1 MNWVIFPVLC
11 YFFNQPSRIW
21 VILEKIP
28 PKEINPFFQPMFH
41 FLCPL
46 KTSQNL
52 WVSDVFWGYR
62 GGILVENGLN
72 IFSSS
77 LSTPSY
83 QIYCR
88 IPKPSLLKGDHYKK
102 RVKVGV
108 KLLNNCRSMISK
120 CKKNPDITSQPHLS
134 SDTLEI
140 ISHIKQAIR
149 F

>member
-1 MNWVIFPVLC
+1 MLC

-62 GGILVENGLN
+62 GGILVENGLS
-72 IFSSS
+72 IFLSS

-88 IPKPSLLKGDHYKK
+88 IPKPSLLKGDHYKI

-108 KLLNNCRSMISK
+108 KLLNNCKSMIPK
-120 CKKNPDITSQPHLS
+120 CKKTQILPPSPTSAPTPLG
-134 SDTLEI
+134 
-140 ISHIKQAIR
+140 
-149 F
+149 